1 MLLHFYLFVNAHTQ
15 EAHEGVLHEA
25 FDHGATVEPL
35 ENHEN
40 LAQHEHNNHGQ
51 DVYNYD
57 GEMHNE
63 LHELVHDGSNFV
75 IEDHVEDHPAWNFME
90 DANKAAEENMGNSYH
105 STSAGGTMQANTGS
119 GSPQASRAA
128 AAFTRP
134 SNRQNFNNQA
144 ATFNPS
150 MNRSNGRFINPSSNT
165 GTGFNMNTMGTMP
178 NQGSLTNPT
187 STMFPT
193 RTQSSAPTAG
203 GLGCTTDPAKATAMA
218 NQLIGML
225 FRSSQMMSEIVN
237 MFNTPNP
244 RSTGSTMPTT
254 GSTFTPSNTASR
266 FTPSPTTGFAI
277 NPLTSAA
284 TAGMS
289 PGMSSG
295 MSSGMSPA
303 QNTYSYSR

>member
-25 FDHGATVEPL
+25 FDL
-35 ENHEN
+35 
-40 LAQHEHNNHGQ
+40 QHEHNNHGQ

-57 GEMHNE
+57 GQMHNE
-63 LHELVHDGSNFV
+63 LHELVHDGSNFI

-90 DANKAAEENMGNSYH
+90 DANKAAEENVGNSYH
-105 STSAGGTMQANTGS
+105 STSAGGIMQANTGS

-128 AAFTRP
+128 AAFNHP
-134 SNRQNFNNQA
+134 SNRQFTNSQA
-144 ATFNPS
+144 GTFNPS
-150 MNRSNGRFINPSSNT
+150 MNRMNRSNT
-165 GTGFNMNTMGTMP
+165 GTGFNMNTMGNMP

-187 STMFPT
+187 NTMFQT
-193 RTQSSAPTAG
+193 RPQSPAPTAG

-254 GSTFTPSNTASR
+254 GSTFAQPNTASR
-266 FTPSPTTGFAI
+266 FTPSPTNGFAM

-284 TAGMS
+284 TNSMI
-289 PGMSSG
+289 PGNMSSG
-295 MSSGMSPA
+295 VAP
-303 QNTYSYSR
+303 NTFSYSR

>member
-1 MLLHFYLFVNAHTQ
+1 MMLLHFYLFVNAYTQ

-35 ENHEN
+35 ENHET
-40 LAQHEHNNHGQ
+40 QHEHDNHGQ

-90 DANKAAEENMGNSYH
+90 DANKAAEENMAYPTH
-105 STSAGGTMQANTGS
+105 QSTTGMSGGTTMQANTGS
-119 GSPQASRAA
+119 APQASRAA
-128 AAFTRP
+128 AGFRSPAQRFNNSPATTFSNNSMTRP
-134 SNRQNFNNQA
+134 TSN
-144 ATFNPS
+144 T
-150 MNRSNGRFINPSSNT
+150 RFINPNSNT
-165 GTGFNMNTMGTMP
+165 GTGFNMNMGTMT
-178 NQGSLTNPT
+178 NQGSLSNPT
-187 STMFPT
+187 NNMFQSRPQSPT
-193 RTQSSAPTAG
+193 PTAG

-244 RSTGSTMPTT
+244 RSTGSTRPT
-254 GSTFTPSNTASR
+254 GSTFAQPNSAAR
-266 FTPSPTTGFAI
+266 FTAPTTGFTM
-277 NPLTSAA
+277 NPMTSAA
-284 TAGMS
+284 TMTPSA
-289 PGMSSG
+289 SSG
-295 MSSGMSPA
+295 TQN
-303 QNTYSYSR
+303 QNTYSYGR